1 MPLHSEFD
9 AVPLHNTST
18 VQVLG
23 VNRAASRETC
33 IQASEKL
40 LGNVP
45 EVGYSQDLILSRAL
59 ALEATTSVLLD
70 YTTRRAYDRS
80 PHIEVPY
87 TDMPG
92 AAHLLCTMT
101 APHSRLATVMGAFPA
116 AARQLC
122 ASSDVRCCSYSLIVP
137 VGHQVLRLTISLH
150 SCRGVCTHAG
160 GWGCA
165 ARHQVGA
172 RMAGGQQL

>member
-1 MPLHSEFD
+1 M
-9 AVPLHNTST
+9 

-40 LGNVP
+40 LGSVP
-45 EVGYSQDLILSRAL
+45 DVGYSQDLILSRAL

-80 PHIEVPY
+80 PQIEVPY
-87 TDMPG
+87 ADMPG
-92 AAHLLCTMT
+92 AAHLLCSMT
-101 APHSRLATVMGAFPA
+101 APHSRLATVMDAFPA
-116 AARQLC
+116 AVQHLC
-122 ASSDVRCCSYSLIVP
+122 ASSNVRCCSCSFIVP
-137 VGHQVLRLTISLH
+137 VGHQALRLTICLL
-150 SCRGVCTHAG
+150 SCRGVRPHAG
-160 GWGCA
+160 GRGCA